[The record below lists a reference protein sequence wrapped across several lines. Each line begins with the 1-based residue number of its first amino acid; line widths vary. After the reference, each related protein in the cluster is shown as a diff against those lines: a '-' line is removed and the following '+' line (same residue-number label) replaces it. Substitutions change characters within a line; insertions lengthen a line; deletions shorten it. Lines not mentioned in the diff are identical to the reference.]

1 MIMGI
6 ISFIFG
12 AMAGSFFYTL
22 ALRYLNGTIEASP
35 GKALLSSSKC
45 QHCGERINP
54 ALLVPIVSYILLRG
68 RCRSCGKPVSPAY
81 PAAEI
86 ICGAILFLM
95 TWRLGVSVITGL
107 SFLLVCTALCISVID
122 VRSMKIPD
130 SLVIAF
136 LCLSIYPVLYY
147 QNYMEN
153 LFGLLLMAGFFGVI
167 LFLFPGSFGGGDIKL
182 AAAMGLFCGFD
193 LSIVVLETALV
204 TGALTGIIYAM
215 AKKRD
220 LKSRIPFAPFLTAGL
235 LVSILYGQD
244 ILLLYHFIIQ

>member
-136 LCLSIYPVLYY
+136 LCLSIYPCCIIRTTWRTLRAAAD
-147 QNYMEN
+147 
-153 LFGLLLMAGFFGVI
+153 GRLLRSDTLPV
-167 LFLFPGSFGGGDIKL
+167 PGSFGGGDIKL